1 MVMKE
6 NKTPIRCIKAE
17 ATSVYSTRLTNNEV
31 VSLYKLRDIMR
42 KDYGCGRLSIS
53 GVLRNCFY
61 DKCKEYK
68 LLDE

>member
-6 NKTPIRCIKAE
+6 NKTPIRYIKAE
-17 ATSVYSTRLTNNEV
+17 TTNVYSARLTKNEV

-42 KDYGCGRLSIS
+42 KGYGCGRLSLS
-53 GVLRNCFY
+53 DVLRNCFY